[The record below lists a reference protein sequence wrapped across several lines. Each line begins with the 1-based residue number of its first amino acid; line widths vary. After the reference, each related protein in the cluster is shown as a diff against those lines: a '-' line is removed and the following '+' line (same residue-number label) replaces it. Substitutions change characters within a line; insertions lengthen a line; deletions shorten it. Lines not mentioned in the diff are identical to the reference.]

1 MIKGTG
7 FLRKV
12 VIELAT
18 VYAKSLN
25 VIAMSI
31 TTIIVDADKLKTLV

>member
-1 MIKGTG
+1 M
-7 FLRKV
+7 
-12 VIELAT
+12 IELAT

-31 TTIIVDADKLKTLV
+31 TTIIVDADKLKDSCLNRGFNF